1 MRGSDP
7 RDEAGD
13 LRPAELSMSAS
24 DLVSAAV
31 GLPSENAPKISR
43 QVQQI
48 ALDIPVVGDHRRQN
62 KSPLP
67 TGMSSIVSHQPLS
80 SSPAAGLHVS
90 STKQHRFQ
98 SLRYSQEESITIL
111 SSSIYSHD

>member
-1 MRGSDP
+1 MRGLDP
-7 RDEAGD
+7 RDESRA
-13 LRPAELSMSAS
+13 LRPAELGMSAS

-43 QVQQI
+43 QVRQI

-67 TGMSSIVSHQPLS
+67 TGMISIVSHQPLPS
-80 SSPAAGLHVS
+80 SSAAGLDVGRN
-90 STKQHRFQ
+90 T
-98 SLRYSQEESITIL
+98 
-111 SSSIYSHD
+111 